1 MLIDN
6 SINPDL
12 SIYVLWW
19 KLINLIKSNKKIWN
33 KISAELLHSIFIDI
47 NKADK
52 INLEYFI
59 YILDWLFILWL
70 IENDYSDNKIKICF

>member
-33 KISAELLHSIFIDI
+33 EISVELLHSIFIDI
-47 NKADK
+47 NSADK

>member
-33 KISAELLHSIFIDI
+33 KISVELLHSIFIDI
-47 NKADK
+47 NSADK